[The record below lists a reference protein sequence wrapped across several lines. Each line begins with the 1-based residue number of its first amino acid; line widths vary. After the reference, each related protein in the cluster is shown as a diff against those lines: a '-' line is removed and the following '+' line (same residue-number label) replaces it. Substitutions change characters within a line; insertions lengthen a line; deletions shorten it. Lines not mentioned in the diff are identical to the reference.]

1 MVLRAVT
8 LKVRPSDIDFLKMI
22 KQYRNNYDKI
32 LNKMV
37 DECNEKILNVND
49 LSLESLRGFSI
60 KMSEDTLVKLDLL
73 SKKYEISRSETL
85 RRLIKAK
92 AEKLC

>member
-32 LNKMV
+32 INKMI

>member
-32 LNKMV
+32 INKMV

-49 LSLESLRGFSI
+49 LSSESLRGFSI
-60 KMSEDTLVKLDLL
+60 KMSEDTLIKLDLL

-85 RRLIKAK
+85 RRLIRAK
-92 AEKLC
+92 VEKLC

>member
-8 LKVRPSDIDFLKMI
+8 LKVRPNDIDFLKMI

-32 LNKMV
+32 INKMV

-49 LSLESLRGFSI
+49 LSSESLRGFSI
-60 KMSEDTLVKLDLL
+60 KMSEDTLIKLDLL

-85 RRLIKAK
+85 RRLIRAK
-92 AEKLC
+92 VEKLC

>member
-32 LNKMV
+32 INKMV

-49 LSLESLRGFSI
+49 LSSESLRGFSI
-60 KMSEDTLVKLDLL
+60 KMSESTLIKLDLL

-85 RRLIKAK
+85 RRLIRAK
-92 AEKLC
+92 VEKLC